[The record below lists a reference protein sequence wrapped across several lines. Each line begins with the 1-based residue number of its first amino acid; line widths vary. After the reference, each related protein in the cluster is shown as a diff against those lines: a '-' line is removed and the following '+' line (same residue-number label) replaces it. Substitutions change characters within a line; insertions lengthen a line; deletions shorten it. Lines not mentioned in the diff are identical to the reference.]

1 VFGVE
6 NSFLKDKNQAPQFF
20 GHRNSQNLGM
30 SDDASFFSNKI
41 GVDNMSFTSLS
52 LKKKKGL
59 HTSLLGYELGLTSFF
74 AFCFFLFLFF

>member
-52 LKKKKGL
+52 LKKKR
-59 HTSLLGYELGLTSFF
+59 F
-74 AFCFFLFLFF
+74 AHEPFRL